1 MKNEPIDTMPKWRKW
16 LYIISPCILAAV
28 FSLFI
33 IVSSYLSLNRS
44 GGWSYLPMM
53 IFIPVLFIMLVIDV
67 FVKLI
72 TKKNVLYVWLIE
84 IVLIIAVI
92 IFYKIYINK

>member
-1 MKNEPIDTMPKWRKW
+1 MKNEPIDTKPNRRNW
-16 LYIISPCILAAV
+16 LYIISPCIIAAV
-28 FSLFI
+28 FSLLVI
-33 IVSSYLSLNRS
+33 ISSYLSVNRS

-72 TKKNVLYVWLIE
+72 AKKNVLYVWLIE

-92 IFYKIYINK
+92 FFYKSYFNM